1 MDLSTFH
8 SLRLHAIIHPQFHLL
23 PPTDQEVPTLYMKSL
38 FLPKTLT
45 KKYFTWKPYIMRAYL
60 S

>member
-45 KKYFTWKPYIMRAYL
+45 KKYFRTL
-60 S
+60 